1 LLYSA
6 LGDHA
11 KASKSAGF
19 ASSTLDSFNAVR
31 ALNIAAVQR
40 GEQGVTVPPPLC
52 DAVKYAFQV
61 SNNDTVCALS
71 TDHTADVRR
80 ISVVTAS

>member
-11 KASKSAGF
+11 KLSKSAGF
-19 ASSTLDSFNAVR
+19 ANSILDSVNAVR

-40 GEQGVTVPPPLC
+40 GEQGVTVPEPLPA
-52 DAVKYAFQV
+52 AVKYACQV
-61 SNNDTVCALS
+61 SHHNYGNMTCIL
-71 TDHTADVRR
+71 
-80 ISVVTAS
+80 IS

>member
-1 LLYSA
+1 VCNLCTNNRALLYSA

-19 ASSTLDSFNAVR
+19 ASSILDSFNAVR

-52 DAVKYAFQV
+52 EAVKYAFQV
-61 SNNDTVCALS
+61 STSATMSYQL
-71 TDHTADVRR
+71 
-80 ISVVTAS
+80 IIL